1 MERVAGE
8 RWHEVG
14 RSMCT
19 CGGRCVRGLAWICA
33 HTHPSEPP
41 CGVTCEGAGD
51 RPCTTRHAHM
61 HGHAQSQREG
71 AVRALGG
78 GQGWGTLGSC
88 VPRPLACLRGRAPR
102 PRSGRTA
109 KLHHLRFRAH
119 LTHAH
124 VHHMEAEW
132 RELQEDCK
140 LETGDPCAPVG

>member
-41 CGVTCEGAGD
+41 CGVTCGGAGD
-51 RPCTTRHAHM
+51 RPRTTRHAHM
-61 HGHAQSQREG
+61 HGHAQTQRQG

-88 VPRPLACLRGRAPR
+88 VPGPLACSCVCAPR
-102 PRSGRTA
+102 PRSGRIE
-109 KLHHLRFRAH
+109 KFPI
-119 LTHAH
+119 LTFQCVPVCIH
-124 VHHMEAEW
+124 VHRMVAEW
-132 RELQEDCK
+132 REL
-140 LETGDPCAPVG
+140 